1 MEWRDSEAHARSDPD
16 PLRGALSGRHR
27 PALGQGRRRPR
38 SIVLIRRRD
47 GDDRPK
53 IPQLYA
59 QLSEFDPALRET
71 GDWNCC
77 RVAAFSVRFD
87 LWPLFDR
94 VITSGGKRIL
104 EISVK
109 RYAEAI
115 SGVYEHE

>member
-1 MEWRDSEAHARSDPD
+1 MEWRDSEAHARPHAD

-27 PALGQGRRRPR
+27 PPLGQGRWRPR
-38 SIVLIRRRD
+38 SIMLIRYRD

-53 IPQLYA
+53 IPQLHA
-59 QLSEFDPALRET
+59 QLSEFDPALRKT

-77 RVAAFSVRFD
+77 RVGAFSVRYD
-87 LWPLFDR
+87 LGHYFDR

-109 RYAEAI
+109 RYADAI
-115 SGVYEHE
+115 S